1 MEKSELSNQKLHSV
15 LTKKQQVVWTYAL
28 SIFLPLLYKLTDH
41 VNPEKMNKRE
51 SIIEKQSPLYGFH
64 H

>member
-1 MEKSELSNQKLHSV
+1 METFELSNQKLHSV

-41 VNPEKMNKRE
+41 VNSERMNKRD
-51 SIIEKQSPLYGFH
+51 SIIEKQSSL
-64 H
+64 